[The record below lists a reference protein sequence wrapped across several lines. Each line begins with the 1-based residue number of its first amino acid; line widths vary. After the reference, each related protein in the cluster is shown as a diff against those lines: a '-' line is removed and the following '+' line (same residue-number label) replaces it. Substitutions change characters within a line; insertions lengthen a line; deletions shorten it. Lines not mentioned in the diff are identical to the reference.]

1 MNKLPTIMNALS
13 ICQFKI
19 IIKMIEMRVI
29 IYIINERSGTF
40 LEIEE
45 NKQNIAISGYFRDS
59 LNYYEYRYFL
69 ILIVLQKPS
78 LRVSHL
84 VS

>member
-45 NKQNIAISGYFRDS
+45 NKQNIAISED
-59 LNYYEYRYFL
+59 
-69 ILIVLQKPS
+69 ILEIL
-78 LRVSHL
+78 
-84 VS
+84 

>member
-19 IIKMIEMRVI
+19 LIKMIEMRVI

-45 NKQNIAISGYFRDS
+45 NKENTAISE
-59 LNYYEYRYFL
+59 N
-69 ILIVLQKPS
+69 ILEIL
-78 LRVSHL
+78 
-84 VS
+84 

>member
-40 LEIEE
+40 LEIKE
-45 NKQNIAISGYFRDS
+45 NKQNTAISED
-59 LNYYEYRYFL
+59 
-69 ILIVLQKPS
+69 ILEIL
-78 LRVSHL
+78 
-84 VS
+84 

>member
-1 MNKLPTIMNALS
+1 MNALS

-19 IIKMIEMRVI
+19 LIKMIEMRVI

-45 NKQNIAISGYFRDS
+45 NKENTAISED
-59 LNYYEYRYFL
+59 
-69 ILIVLQKPS
+69 ILEIL
-78 LRVSHL
+78 
-84 VS
+84 

>member
-1 MNKLPTIMNALS
+1 MNKLPTIVNALS

-19 IIKMIEMRVI
+19 LIKMIEMRVI

-45 NKQNIAISGYFRDS
+45 NKENTAISED
-59 LNYYEYRYFL
+59 
-69 ILIVLQKPS
+69 ILEIL
-78 LRVSHL
+78 
-84 VS
+84 

>member
-1 MNKLPTIMNALS
+1 MNKLPTIMNALC

-45 NKQNIAISGYFRDS
+45 NKQNIAISED
-59 LNYYEYRYFL
+59 
-69 ILIVLQKPS
+69 ILEIL
-78 LRVSHL
+78 
-84 VS
+84 

>member
-19 IIKMIEMRVI
+19 LIKMIEMRVI

-40 LEIEE
+40 LEIKE
-45 NKQNIAISGYFRDS
+45 NKQNTAISED
-59 LNYYEYRYFL
+59 
-69 ILIVLQKPS
+69 ILEIL
-78 LRVSHL
+78 
-84 VS
+84 

>member
-19 IIKMIEMRVI
+19 LIKMIEMRVI

-45 NKQNIAISGYFRDS
+45 NKENTAISED
-59 LNYYEYRYFL
+59 
-69 ILIVLQKPS
+69 ILEIL
-78 LRVSHL
+78 
-84 VS
+84 

>member
-45 NKQNIAISGYFRDS
+45 NKQNTAISED
-59 LNYYEYRYFL
+59 
-69 ILIVLQKPS
+69 ILEIL
-78 LRVSHL
+78 
-84 VS
+84 